1 MAGAN
6 PGADF
11 GVASAPSAGPE
22 SDFGVSA
29 APVASAVATKA
40 PSHSGGG
47 FLGIGGAL
55 NKAEGAARG
64 VLAGGV
70 TIGKAVYDDL
80 EGNPKPLT
88 NVETVVA
95 KNEAKNWGDFAMTGK
110 PNVGV
115 GLDALSLATGG
126 AGLFAK
132 AGDAMRAAGVA
143 TDLGKATDLTAPDF
157 AARAGQMGDHVVIKQ
172 SSANPLVKAV
182 QVGVNKGLNKLPDTV
197 TIKSPLSGESR
208 TVLVP
213 GSSESR
219 IVKVLAKEPQRAGAR
234 VTIAGHA
241 STDSFS
247 KLSLPE
253 RAAWHLKAQ
262 GVTPE
267 QYKSF
272 LLTQDSAASPKML
285 RLLDNPKVAA
295 LVKSP
300 TPRLSKA
307 LAESRAAANKLTDL
321 KLEAGHINETAAAER
336 PYQLLRLVNGAE
348 TKPVLADGSE
358 PLLGQTEPHG
368 LALVDKPGRD
378 IPTLAK
384 ELADKGE
391 EQPFYVPHSAET
403 TSIRDRFT
411 TRRATGFSAPA
422 ASGASKQN
430 LGILA
435 SKGTLAFNRNP
446 LDAEFAKFKGFTE
459 AQNLHDAIVRHA
471 AELPDGA
478 PLPHNYQFL
487 KINRGEATAPY
498 LQRVGGEFEHG
509 LEPSFATRTFT
520 TSDRDPEI
528 LTNAE
533 GKRLVVPTSVKRLLE
548 NRQASVSHSM
558 LGLAYQEATSVWKHM
573 ILGLRPATFTNIS
586 GGNSILGA
594 LQANPRYGFTSW
606 LNQVSPKLEGVLG
619 KRVSAEDMNEVF
631 PEQALGTL
639 GHTSGFGSVTGASKV
654 TRGVSRAYQGVMPAT
669 IAYENVLRRAMVEGW
684 ARSMPEIKA
693 EMKVNGGDVGQALRT
708 VAKTHPQVINNIS
721 KRVDDAL
728 GDYRNYSK
736 LERNI
741 KNLVP
746 FYGWDRHIVRS
757 TARLLRDHPMRL
769 DALVKTG
776 QLGQQTNQ
784 GQFGALP
791 TYVQGGVGLPGLP
804 KFMGPLDG
812 RTPMLVAPSLN
823 PFSTDAD
830 IAQLGT
836 GLVSGQAGVNGNALA
851 SDFNPIIQALIE
863 QITGRSLLTG
873 APLPKNGPAS
883 GIFGNTIASLA
894 GGLPQVTIAKDALH
908 APATKPTALYRK
920 DLETAL
926 AQLMGVPVKKVNL
939 GTAHLYAS
947 EEGKPNRG

>member
-1 MAGAN
+1 MAGPYSTAVSN
-6 PGADF
+6 GGGSASTVGTYSGA
-11 GVASAPSAGPE
+11 VPATTAP
-22 SDFGVSA
+22 
-29 APVASAVATKA
+29 ATK
-40 PSHSGGG
+40 SSGG
-47 FLGIGGAL
+47 FLGLGGAL

-88 NVETVVA
+88 NVETAVA
-95 KNEAKNWGDFAMTGK
+95 RNEAKNWGDFAMTGK

-157 AARAGQMGDHVVIKQ
+157 AVRAGQMGEKVVIKQ
-172 SSANPLVKAV
+172 SSGNPLVKAV
-182 QVGVNKGLNKLPDTV
+182 QVGVNKGLNKLPDSVTV
-197 TIKSPLSGESR
+197 KGR
-208 TVLVP
+208 QVLVP

-219 IVKVLAKEPQRAGAR
+219 IVKALAKDPQRAGAR

-247 KLSLPE
+247 KLSAPE
-253 RAAWHLKAQ
+253 RAALHLKAQ
-262 GVTPE
+262 GVTPAE
-267 QYKSF
+267 YKA
-272 LLTQDSAASPKML
+272 LLLKQETPASPKML
-285 RLLDNPKVAA
+285 KLLDNPKVAQ

-300 TPRLSKA
+300 TPRLANA
-307 LAESRAAANKLTDL
+307 LAEGRAASEKLTSL
-321 KLEAGHINETAAAER
+321 KLDAGHINETAAAER

-348 TKPVLADGSE
+348 IKPVLADGFE
-358 PLLGQTEPHG
+358 PLLAQTEPHG
-368 LALVDKPGRD
+368 FELVDKPGRD
-378 IPTLAK
+378 IPTLAQ

-411 TRRATGFSAPA
+411 NRPATGFSAPA
-422 ASGASKQN
+422 ASGAAKQN

-509 LEPSFATRTFT
+509 LEPSFASRTFT
-520 TSDRDPEI
+520 TSARDPEI

-548 NRQASVSHSM
+548 NRQASASHSA

-573 ILGLRPATFTNIS
+573 ILGLRPATFTNIT

-594 LQANPRYGFTSW
+594 LQASPRYGFTSW
-606 LNQVSPKLEGVLG
+606 LNQVAPKLEGVLG
-619 KRVSAEDMNEVF
+619 KRVSAETMNEVF

-639 GHTSGFGSVTGASKV
+639 GHTSGFGSVTGSSKL
-654 TRGVSRAYQGVMPAT
+654 TRGASRAYQGVMPAT

-684 ARSMPEIKA
+684 ARSMPEVKEAMKA
-693 EMKVNGGDVGQALRT
+693 HGGDINGVLRD
-708 VAKTHPQVINNIS
+708 VAKSHPQVINNIS

-746 FYGWDRHIVRS
+746 FYGWDRHIARS
-757 TARLLRDHPMRL
+757 TARLLRDHPARL
-769 DALVKTG
+769 DALAKVG

-791 TYVQGGVGLPGLP
+791 TYMQGGVGLPGLP

-812 RTPMLVAPSLN
+812 RTPMLIAPSLN

-830 IAQLGT
+830 IANLAT

-851 SDFNPIIQALIE
+851 SDFNPIVQAIIE

-873 APLPKNGPAS
+873 AALPKNGPAR
-883 GIFGNTIASLA
+883 GVLGNTIASMA
-894 GGLPQVTIAKDALH
+894 GGLPQVMIAKDLLH
-908 APATKPTALYRK
+908 PPETKPTALYRK
-920 DLETAL
+920 DIETAL
-926 AQLMGVPVKKVNL
+926 AQLLGIPVKKVNL
-939 GTAHLYAS
+939 QTAHLYAS